1 MSKLSQPYPFFADL
15 DGTPLENGLIYVGVV
30 DLNPITDPIPAFWDS
45 NRTIPALQPL
55 TTING
60 LIVRN
65 GTPAQVYLNSDDF
78 SISVYNKNEELIFYS
93 NSLTADG
100 DLRYDLSQPTGAGL
114 IGYGASTVAT
124 TLGAI
129 QSNIVTLQNNIT
141 DINASITELNNNSY
155 GSNLSPLVVDLHNGT
170 LCGNGWLGNGVEAG
184 GYFPNPVTATSSSS
198 AGSLIINVSDASIFV
213 VGQLIC
219 YEATPNGD
227 WYSANI
233 KSILS
238 NTLTIDR
245 ELPIG
250 IAASSKVIYFYANDA
265 HPNQYGYWTIADDA
279 LRQLTHKNE
288 IAYLSQNYETWSAF
302 GGAVLTSAVLAP
314 VTINSYKIPG
324 ATTNTNRSGLVT
336 CTDAGQG
343 VQSYWAALV
352 GGNYRTHLVFN
363 AGERDGGLSGSVNIT
378 IEEFRRDGVIYTIA
392 FRTLLG
398 YSGVR
403 TIDLFY
409 KACEGSSISVKI
421 ISNSGGGATFYV
433 GELIHYKITESITS
447 LNHGTH
453 VLFGDSW
460 FASGLLETR
469 LQLKLP
475 NANFIN
481 AGVSGNKANQ
491 MIARFYTDVA
501 IHNPQYV
508 WMLVSTNDYYAEVPP
523 SLFEQQTSQ
532 ILGYILS
539 INSQSIAFNASVG
552 DATYSPIP
560 GERLTASRDY
570 AIQVRYANSAS
581 APDWIGQKYRIA
593 NIYNKLTL
601 PASSLTI
608 IGVIPGR
615 TYQSAFVRFL
625 SSNASGLTVRL
636 GYSGVIDMTTL
647 TDITTVNSGQD
658 VANLPLPRT
667 DSAGKFLVIVAN
679 NPTAGS
685 VNFSLVADI
694 AWIQI

>member
-1 MSKLSQPYPFFADL
+1 MAKLSQPYPFFSDL
-15 DGTPLENGLIYVGVV
+15 NGDPLENGMIYIGVPN
-30 DLNPITDPIPAFWDS
+30 LNPITDPITAFWDKD
-45 NRTIPALQPL
+45 RITPALQPL
-55 TTING
+55 KTVNG

-65 GTPAQVYLNSDDF
+65 GTPAQVYVDSDDF
-78 SISVYNKNEELIFYS
+78 SILVYDQNKELIFYS
-93 NSLTADG
+93 QSLTADG
-100 DLRYDLSQPTGAGL
+100 DLRYDLSLPTGAEL
-114 IGYGASTVAT
+114 IGYGSSTVAG
-124 TLGAI
+124 TLSAI
-129 QSNIVTLQNNIT
+129 QANIVTLQNSIT
-141 DINASITELNNNSY
+141 SLNASVTTLNNNNY
-155 GSNLSPLVVDLHNGT
+155 GSNLSPLIVDLHSGT
-170 LCGNGWLGNGVEAG
+170 LCGNGWLGNGVEIG
-184 GYFPNPVTATSSSS
+184 GTYPTPVIATSSSS
-198 AGSLIINVSDASIFV
+198 AGSLIINVSDASIFS

-219 YEATPNGD
+219 YEATPDGD

-245 ELPIG
+245 TLPVG
-250 IAASSKVIYFYANDA
+250 IAAGSKVIYFYANDA

-279 LRQLTHKNE
+279 LRQLTSKNE

-302 GGAVLTSAVLAP
+302 GGAVLTSAILAP
-314 VTINSYKIPG
+314 VTIDSYKIPG

-363 AGERDGGLSGSVNIT
+363 SGERDGGLSGSVNVT
-378 IEEFRRDGVIYTIA
+378 IEELRRDGVIYTIA
-392 FRTLLG
+392 TQSILG

-409 KACEGSSISVKI
+409 KSCEGSSISVKVTNNAGG
-421 ISNSGGGATFYV
+421 ISTFYV
-433 GELIHYKITESITS
+433 GELIHYKITESISS

-460 FASGLLETR
+460 VASGLFEAR
-469 LQLKLP
+469 LQSKLP
-475 NANFIN
+475 NANLVN
-481 AGVSGNKANQ
+481 AGISGNKASQ

-501 IHNPQYV
+501 ILNPQYV
-508 WMLVSTNDYYAEVPP
+508 WMLVSTNDYYAEVTP

-539 INSQSIAFNASVG
+539 INSQAIAFNASVG
-552 DATYSPIP
+552 DATYAPIP

-570 AIQVRYANSAS
+570 AIQVRYAHSTS

-615 TYQSAFVRFL
+615 TYQAAFLRFL
-625 SSNASGLTVRL
+625 SSNVSGITIRL

-647 TDITTVNSGQD
+647 SDITIVNSGQD
-658 VANLPLPRT
+658 IANLPLPRT

-679 NPTAGS
+679 NTTAGS
-685 VNFSLVADI
+685 VNFSLVADV